1 MSKPLTPK
9 QQRFVEEYLVD
20 LDGPKAYIRAGY
32 RVSSGVAAKKAAALL
47 AREDVQEAIKS
58 MRASGAKIGRP
69 SAYSEEIADRI
80 CAALVEGRS
89 LRSICLDDGIPAQS
103 TVFYWLS
110 RDLHPDFSER
120 YARARE
126 AQADAIFDEI
136 LDIADD
142 GSNDYVTRTR
152 DDGSEYQAFD
162 AEHVQRSKLR
172 IDARKW
178 MAGKLQPKKYG
189 DATTVKHADADGEKI
204 ELDDVAKFTRLAA
217 IAAQAHSMIGEQGDE
232 PADDAG

>member
-1 MSKPLTPK
+1 MTKPLTPK

-20 LDGPKAYIRAGY
+20 LDGPAAYLRAGY
-32 RVSSGVAAKKAAALL
+32 KVLVAQAVKKAAALL
-47 AREDVQEAIKS
+47 ARDYIQNAIS
-58 MRASGAKIGRP
+58 AARIGGAKIGRP
-69 SAYSEEIADRI
+69 SSFSDEIADRI
-80 CAALVEGRS
+80 CDGLADGRS
-89 LRSICLDDGIPAQS
+89 LRSICLDDGMPSQTS
-103 TVFYWLS
+103 VFRWLGDD
-110 RDLHPDFSER
+110 RYAEFRER

-142 GSNDYVTRTR
+142 GSNDFETRQR
-152 DDGSEYQAFD
+152 DDGSDYEAFN

-189 DATTVKHADADGEKI
+189 EATTLRHADANGKKLDV
-204 ELDDVAKFTRLAA
+204 DDVTKFTRLAA
-217 IAAQAHSMIGEQGDE
+217 IAAQATSILEGGDE